1 MKKIALTLAASLAA
15 LTLANAVQAKPNV
28 AEVTARAE
36 QGVVEAQYALGT
48 IYLKGN
54 GVKQDA
60 KKALH
65 WYLKAADQ
73 NSAMAQI
80 KLGFMYEDGNG
91 VQKDMKKAKEWYQKA
106 CDNKHEL
113 GCSYAQRLADD
124 GY

>member
-15 LTLANAVQAKPNV
+15 LTLASVAQAKPNV
-28 AEVTARAE
+28 AEVKARAE

-48 IYLKGN
+48 MYLKGN
-54 GVKQDA
+54 GVEQNDQ
-60 KKALH
+60 KALH
-65 WYLKAADQ
+65 WYMKAAEQ

-91 VQKDMKKAKEWYQKA
+91 VAKDMKKAKAWYQKA
-106 CDNKHEL
+106 CENKHEL
-113 GCSYAQRLADD
+113 GCAYAQRLADD